1 MKVERIYFS
10 PNEAIAISM
19 GLARVI
25 EDLNEIKKGDNS
37 NIPWTPEAR
46 KHQAEILN
54 ACQSAARKLEKF
66 ASIECKLPP
75 YEPGDEDEF
84 LTKQS

>member
-1 MKVERIYFS
+1 MKVDRIYFS
-10 PNEAIAISM
+10 PQEAIAISM

-46 KHQAEILN
+46 KQQSDILN

-66 ASIECKLPP
+66 AGIECKLPP
-75 YEPGDEDEF
+75 YERGDEDEF

>member
-1 MKVERIYFS
+1 MKVEKIYFS
-10 PNEAIAISM
+10 PNEAMAISM
-19 GLARVI
+19 GLASII
-25 EDLNEIKKGDNS
+25 EDINAIKKGENS

-46 KHQAEILN
+46 KQQSEILS

-66 ASIECKLPP
+66 AGIECKLPP
-75 YEPGDEDEF
+75 YEPGDKDEF